1 MARVA
6 ARPTDPVV
14 SIGVDVASQPAGTA
28 GCWVRWDGAGAT
40 IESVEHELDDRR
52 LAAILAEPVAK
63 IGLDVPLG
71 WPDAFV
77 EAIGDHHAGRPFGDM
92 PSARL
97 ARRQTD
103 QWVRENIHQM
113 PLSVSTD
120 RIAYPAMRVARL
132 VGKVLPEGI
141 DRTGTGKLVEVYP
154 AAALRVWGLPH
165 RGYKGTANR
174 AVLLVIAQQLRG
186 RCPWLLA
193 EDRTWGEVTRTDH
206 AFDALICA
214 LAARA
219 NQRRLCQPIPPHL
232 LAAAAREGWI
242 AVPIPESLD
251 RLIDVAGRT
260 RGPADVG

>member
-6 ARPTDPVV
+6 AAPARPAV
-14 SIGVDVASQPAGTA
+14 SMGIDVASQPAGTA
-28 GCWVRWDGAGAT
+28 ACWVRWDGAGAT
-40 IESVEHELDDRR
+40 IESIEHELDDRR

-77 EAIGDHHAGRPFGDM
+77 EAIGDHHGGRPFGDVTTE
-92 PSARL
+92 RL
-97 ARRQTD
+97 VRRATD
-103 QWVRENIHQM
+103 IWVKEYTGQV

-132 VGKVLPEGI
+132 LGDVSLEPV
-141 DRTGTGKLVEVYP
+141 DRTGAGRIVEGYP

-165 RGYKGTANR
+165 RGYKGAGGR
-174 AVLLVIAQQLRG
+174 ALLAKILGDLRG

-193 EDRTWGEVTRTDH
+193 DDRTWGEVTRTDH

-214 LAARA
+214 LVARA

-251 RLIDVAGRT
+251 RLIDVAA
-260 RGPADVG
+260 GPGVLLT